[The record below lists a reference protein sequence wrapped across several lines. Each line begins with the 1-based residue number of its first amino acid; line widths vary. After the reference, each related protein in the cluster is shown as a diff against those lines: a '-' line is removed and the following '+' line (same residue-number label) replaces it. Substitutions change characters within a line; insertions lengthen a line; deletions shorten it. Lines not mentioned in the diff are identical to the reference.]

1 MANAGYRTRH
11 SPVRILWEV
20 SEMARILVAEDEA
33 DMAMGL
39 RDNLQFEGYEVIVA
53 EDGEAALE
61 AATKQSPD
69 LILLDIMMPKVD
81 GLEVCRRIR
90 QAGFTIPILML
101 TAKSQEIDIVRG
113 LEVGADDYV
122 SKPFSIR
129 ELLARIKAALRR
141 TGAGKGLSRILT
153 IGEATV
159 DLVKGKIERSGNTF
173 NLGHFELEILKM
185 LVEAA
190 EQPVE
195 RNKLL
200 DVIWGL
206 EGFPATRTVD
216 NHIVSLRR
224 KIEPDPKHPR
234 HILTVHSIGY
244 RFVP

>member
-1 MANAGYRTRH
+1 
-11 SPVRILWEV
+11 
-20 SEMARILVAEDEA
+20 MARILVAEDEK

-39 RDNLQFEGYEVIVA
+39 RDNLQFEGYEVVLA
-53 EDGEAALE
+53 ADGEAALQ
-61 AATKQSPD
+61 AASEHSPD
-69 LILLDIMMPKVD
+69 LILLDIMMPKMD

-90 QAGFTIPILML
+90 ESGYTLPILML

-122 SKPFSIR
+122 TKPFSIR

-141 TGAGKGLSRILT
+141 TDAGKGLSRILRVGETT
-153 IGEATV
+153 I
-159 DLVKGKIERSGNTF
+159 DLIKGKVERGTETF

-185 LVEAA
+185 LVENA

-224 KIEPDPKHPR
+224 KIEPDAKNPKH
-234 HILTVHSIGY
+234 IVTVHSIGY
-244 RFVP
+244 KFVP

>member
-1 MANAGYRTRH
+1 
-11 SPVRILWEV
+11 
-20 SEMARILVAEDEA
+20 MARILIAEDDT

-39 RDNLQFEGYEVIVA
+39 KDNLQFEGYEVLVA
-53 EDGEAALE
+53 ADGEAALQSAIE
-61 AATKQSPD
+61 SSPD
-69 LILLDIMMPKVD
+69 LILMDIMMPKMD

-90 QAGFTIPILML
+90 ESGYTLPILML

-122 SKPFSIR
+122 TKPFSIR
-129 ELLARIKAALRR
+129 ELLARVKAALRR
-141 TGAGKGLSRILT
+141 TGAGKGLSKILR

-159 DLVKGKIERSGNTF
+159 DLVKGKVERAGETYS
-173 NLGHFELEILKM
+173 LGHFEMEILKI
-185 LVEAA
+185 LVENT

-234 HILTVHSIGY
+234 HIVTIHSIGY
-244 RFVP
+244 KFVP

>member
-1 MANAGYRTRH
+1 
-11 SPVRILWEV
+11 
-20 SEMARILVAEDEA
+20 MARILVADDEK
-33 DMAMGL
+33 DMVTGL
-39 RDNLQFEGYEVIVA
+39 RDNLQFEGFEVLTA
-53 EDGEAALE
+53 ADGEEALKV
-61 AATKQSPD
+61 ATEQSPD
-69 LILLDIMMPKVD
+69 LILLDIMMPKID
-81 GLEVCRRIR
+81 GLEVCRRLR
-90 QAGFTIPILML
+90 EAGYRIPILML

-122 SKPFSIR
+122 TKPFSIR

-141 TGAGKGLSRILT
+141 TDAGKGLSRVLRVGNAT
-153 IGEATV
+153 I
-159 DLVKGKIERSGNTF
+159 DLIKGKVEHGDTTH

-185 LVEAA
+185 LVESA

-224 KIEPDPKHPR
+224 KIEPDPKNPK
-234 HILTVHSIGY
+234 HIVTVHSIGY
-244 RFVP
+244 KFVP

>member
-1 MANAGYRTRH
+1 
-11 SPVRILWEV
+11 
-20 SEMARILVAEDEA
+20 MARILIAEDES

-39 RDNLQFEGYEVIVA
+39 KDNLQFEGYEIIVA
-53 EDGEAALE
+53 SDGEAALK
-61 AATKQSPD
+61 ATLEHSPD
-69 LILLDIMMPKVD
+69 LVLLDIMMPKMD

-90 QAGFTIPILML
+90 EAGYTIPILML

-113 LEVGADDYV
+113 LEMGADDYIT
-122 SKPFSIR
+122 KPFSVR
-129 ELLARIKAALRR
+129 ELLARLKAALRR
-141 TGAGKGLSRILT
+141 TDAGKGLSRTLR
-153 IGEATV
+153 IGESTV
-159 DLVKGKIERSGNTF
+159 DLVKGRVDRGKESF
-173 NLGHFELEILKM
+173 ALGHFELEILKM
-185 LVEAA
+185 LVENA
-190 EQPVE
+190 EKPVE

-234 HILTVHSIGY
+234 HIVTVHSIGY